1 MSSVRKLC
9 ILIILLCIVFAV
21 QIMAT
26 VRDPVAVVFAIVP
39 SYYNKAPCSWA
50 TTVIVEDPEESKS

>member
-9 ILIILLCIVFAV
+9 ILIILLCIVFAL

-26 VRDPVAVVFAIVP
+26 VRDRARVIF
-39 SYYNKAPCSWA
+39 
-50 TTVIVEDPEESKS
+50 VIVMVSLTIANTARDFDKIRKMERE

>member
-21 QIMAT
+21 QIMAI
-26 VRDPVAVVFAIVP
+26 VRDPVAVIFAIVMV
-39 SYYNKAPCSWA
+39 SLIIASTARDFDLFRKA
-50 TTVIVEDPEESKS
+50 ERDDG

>member
-26 VRDPVAVVFAIVP
+26 VRDPVAVVFAIVVV
-39 SYYNKAPCSWA
+39 SLIITNTARDFDLFSQEGG
-50 TTVIVEDPEESKS
+50 TS